1 MAHPV
6 YSAVYWKNIM
16 NGLKKY
22 SLGALIAATAFISS
36 QAAMAEIVLEPSP
49 NGEVALIVNFE
60 VKPGTE
66 AEFEKVFRRS
76 VTCSRLEPGNIT
88 FNVHK
93 ILGTERNYVLYEVWR
108 NEAAVNSHFA
118 RPYTVALFSMFDRNL
133 ARPLSEGGLRFVQD
147 LQPEV
152 RKAPA
157 KTEPASVAECR

>member
-1 MAHPV
+1 
-6 YSAVYWKNIM
+6 M
-16 NGLKKY
+16 NSLKKY

-36 QAAMAEIVLEPSP
+36 QAAMAEIVLQPSP
-49 NGEVALIVNFE
+49 NGEVALVVNFE
-60 VKPGTE
+60 VKPGAE
-66 AEFEKVFRRS
+66 GEFEKVFRRS

-93 ILGTERNYVLYEVWR
+93 ILGTEHSYVLYEVWR

-147 LQPEV
+147 LQPEA

>member
-1 MAHPV
+1 
-6 YSAVYWKNIM
+6 M
-16 NGLKKY
+16 NSLKKY

-36 QAAMAEIVLEPSP
+36 QAAMAEIVLQPSP
-49 NGEVALIVNFE
+49 NGEVALVVNFE
-60 VKPGTE
+60 VKPGAE

-147 LQPEV
+147 LQPEA

>member
-1 MAHPV
+1 
-6 YSAVYWKNIM
+6 M
-16 NGLKKY
+16 NSLKKY
-22 SLGALIAATAFISS
+22 SLGALMAATAFISS
-36 QAAMAEIVLEPSP
+36 QAAMAEIVLQPSP
-49 NGEVALIVNFE
+49 NGEVALVVNFE

-66 AEFEKVFRRS
+66 EEFEKVFRRS

-93 ILGTERNYVLYEVWR
+93 ILGTERSYVLYEVWR

-147 LQPEV
+147 LQPEA

>member
-1 MAHPV
+1 
-6 YSAVYWKNIM
+6 M

-108 NEAAVNSHFA
+108 NEAAVHSHFA

>member
-1 MAHPV
+1 
-6 YSAVYWKNIM
+6 M